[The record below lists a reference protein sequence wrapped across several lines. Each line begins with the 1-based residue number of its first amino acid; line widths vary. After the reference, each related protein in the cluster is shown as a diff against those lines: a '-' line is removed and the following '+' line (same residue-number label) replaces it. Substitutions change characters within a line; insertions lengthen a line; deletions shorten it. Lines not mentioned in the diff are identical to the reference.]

1 MVPCANGLGR
11 DGQGSLTSCY
21 RAVSIKKGSADAR
34 AEFRL
39 LHICTC
45 ILSAFHTYT
54 TRLPPRQDGYRF
66 TSTALIFNIVGWE
79 VAPTHCEIH
88 P

>member
-1 MVPCANGLGR
+1 MVSCANGFSH

-21 RAVSIKKGSADAR
+21 RAVSIKKGSTDAR

-39 LHICTC
+39 PHICTR

-66 TSTALIFNIVGWE
+66 TSIADF
-79 VAPTHCEIH
+79 
-88 P
+88 